1 MVQDHEEHLEHSPCP
16 QDPAAGQEDISF
28 KGHETG
34 FDDVA
39 GNDHIDAHIGETPFP
54 RFIHNILFPQVQTN
68 ENQQEERQLE
78 IPQSINIHGT
88 ASLGQFFMTHR
99 AAMSY
104 SPVGSRVWAKSSS
117 QAPLPHRYRAWGW
130 EALAA
135 RKMVLATSWGCS
147 ATFGRRAD
155 GVPGP
160 FSLPRP
166 CRLPAGTPLPDGQRQ
181 CGPRPSAP
189 APVPQCSPGF
199 PGRRFPSAG
208 HH

>member
-88 ASLGQFFMTHR
+88 ASLGQFFHDPPGRHVIQSGRQQGMGQKQQPGT
-99 AAMSY
+99 
-104 SPVGSRVWAKSSS
+104 
-117 QAPLPHRYRAWGW
+117 
-130 EALAA
+130 LAA
-135 RKMVLATSWGCS
+135 QIPGLGLGGVGRQENG
-147 ATFGRRAD
+147 FGHIL
-155 GVPGP
+155 GV
-160 FSLPRP
+160 FSHFW
-166 CRLPAGTPLPDGQRQ
+166 
-181 CGPRPSAP
+181 S
-189 APVPQCSPGF
+189 
-199 PGRRFPSAG
+199 
-208 HH
+208 